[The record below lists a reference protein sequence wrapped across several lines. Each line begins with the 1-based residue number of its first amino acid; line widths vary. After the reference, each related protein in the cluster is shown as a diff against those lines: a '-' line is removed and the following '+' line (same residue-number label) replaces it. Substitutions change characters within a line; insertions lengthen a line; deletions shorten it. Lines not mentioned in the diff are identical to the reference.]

1 MSTATTATTD
11 PTDPTDTATLRVMV
25 TGAAGGLGRAMA
37 EALHA
42 AGAQL
47 VLTTRDAG
55 SIPRAAA
62 GLDRGP
68 EVVTAAADVTDDA
81 ELAKAVTLATE
92 RLGGID
98 VLVNNAGVPGP
109 AGPAWE
115 NDAAQWW
122 HAMEVN
128 LGGALAAC
136 RAVVPGMVERGR
148 GRIVTIS
155 SHAGH
160 TRWPYVS
167 AYSVSKAA
175 VNKLTENMAIE
186 LLPHG
191 ISAFSYHPGIVDVGL
206 GAATATPDS
215 DDPWQRRVSSW
226 IESQRR
232 SGRNT
237 PVDEALANLL
247 RLIRGEADALTGRYL
262 TYQDDLAALVAA
274 AGTGLG

>member
-1 MSTATTATTD
+1 MSRDTTD
-11 PTDPTDTATLRVMV
+11 LAGLRVLV

-42 AGAQL
+42 EGAHL
-47 VLTTRDAG
+47 VLTTRDAD
-55 SIPRAAA
+55 SLPRAAA

-68 EVVTAAADVTDDA
+68 EVVTAAADVTNDVELVKA
-81 ELAKAVTLATE
+81 VELATA

-115 NDAAQWW
+115 NDPAEWW

-136 RAVVPGMVERGR
+136 RAVLPGMIERGR
-148 GRIVTIS
+148 GRVVTIS

-191 ISAFSYHPGIVDVGL
+191 ITAFSYHPGIVDVGL
-206 GAATATPDS
+206 GASATASAARDS
-215 DDPWQRRVSSW
+215 DNPWDRR
-226 IESQRR
+226 IESWLDTQREA
-232 SGRNT
+232 GKYT
-237 PVDEALANLL
+237 PVAAAIANLL

-262 TYQDDLAALVAA
+262 THEDDIAGLVAA
-274 AGTGLG
+274 TDRV

>member
-1 MSTATTATTD
+1 MPQD
-11 PTDPTDTATLRVMV
+11 MGGPTGLRVMV
-25 TGAAGGLGRAMA
+25 TGAAGGLGRAIA

-42 AGAQL
+42 EGAHL
-47 VLTTRDAG
+47 VLTTRDAD
-55 SIPRAAA
+55 SLPRAAA

-68 EVVTAAADVTDDA
+68 EVVTAVADVTNDV
-81 ELAKAVTLATE
+81 ELAKAVELATA

-115 NDAAQWW
+115 NDAAEWW

-136 RAVVPGMVERGR
+136 RAVLPGMVERGR
-148 GRIVTIS
+148 GRVVTIS

-160 TRWPYVS
+160 TRWPHVS

-175 VNKLTENMAIE
+175 VNKLTENIAIE

-191 ISAFSYHPGIVDVGL
+191 VTAFSYHPGIVDVGL
-206 GAATATPDS
+206 GGSAAPVQDS
-215 DDPWQRRVSSW
+215 DNPWDRRIVSWLDAQREAGKYV
-226 IESQRR
+226 
-232 SGRNT
+232 
-237 PVDEALANLL
+237 PVTEALGNLL
-247 RLIRGEADALTGRYL
+247 RLIRGEADTLTGRYL
-262 TYQDDLAALVAA
+262 TYEDDLTALTAA
-274 AGTGLG
+274 TGRG

>member
-1 MSTATTATTD
+1 MSPHTTGLAG
-11 PTDPTDTATLRVMV
+11 LRVMV

-37 EALHA
+37 KALHT
-42 AGAQL
+42 AGAHL
-47 VLTTRDAG
+47 VLTTRDAD
-55 SIPRAAA
+55 SLPRAAA

-68 EVVTAAADVTDDA
+68 EVVTAAADVTNDA
-81 ELAKAVTLATE
+81 ELIKAVRLADE

-109 AGPAWE
+109 VGPAWE
-115 NDAAQWW
+115 NDSAEWW
-122 HAMEVN
+122 RAVEVN

-136 RAVVPGMVERGR
+136 RAVVPGMIERGR
-148 GRIVTIS
+148 GRVVTIS

-175 VNKLTENMAIE
+175 ANKLTENLAIE

-191 ISAFSYHPGIVDVGL
+191 ITAFSYHPGIVDVGL
-206 GAATATPDS
+206 GALTTGERETE
-215 DDPWQRRVSSW
+215 DPWQRRIDSW
-226 IESQRR
+226 LDSQRR
-232 SGRNT
+232 DGKYT

-247 RLIRGEADALTGRYL
+247 RLIGGEADILTGRYL
-262 TYQDDLAALVAA
+262 TFEDDFAALTAA
-274 AGTGLG
+274 TGRT

>member
-1 MSTATTATTD
+1 MSQDTTD
-11 PTDPTDTATLRVMV
+11 LAGLRVLV
-25 TGAAGGLGRAMA
+25 TGAAGGLGRAIA
-37 EALHA
+37 EAVHT
-42 AGAQL
+42 AGGHL
-47 VLTTRDAG
+47 VLTTRDAD
-55 SIPRAAA
+55 SLPRAAA

-68 EVVTAAADVTDDA
+68 EVVTAAADVTVDA
-81 ELAKAVTLATE
+81 ELAKVVELATA

-115 NDAAQWW
+115 SDPAEWW

-136 RAVVPGMVERGR
+136 RAVLPGMIERGQ
-148 GRIVTIS
+148 GRVVTIS
-155 SHAGH
+155 SNAGH

-191 ISAFSYHPGIVDVGL
+191 ITAFSYHPGIVDVGL
-206 GAATATPDS
+206 GAVADAPRDS
-215 DDPWQRRVSSW
+215 DNPWQRRVASW
-226 IESQRR
+226 LDTQRAT
-232 SGRNT
+232 GRYT
-237 PVDEALANLL
+237 PVAEAIANLL
-247 RLIRGEADALTGRYL
+247 PLIRGEADALTGRYL
-262 TYQDDLAALVAA
+262 TYDDDIAGLVAE
-274 AGTGLG
+274 LGRPI

>member
-1 MSTATTATTD
+1 MSPDTTD
-11 PTDPTDTATLRVMV
+11 LAGLRVLV
-25 TGAAGGLGRAMA
+25 TGSAGGLGRAIA

-42 AGAQL
+42 AGAHL
-47 VLTTRDAG
+47 VLTTRDAD
-55 SIPRAAA
+55 SLPRAAA
-62 GLDRGP
+62 GLDGDA
-68 EVVTAAADVTDDA
+68 EVVTAVADVTDDA
-81 ELAKAVTLATE
+81 EVAEAVGLATE

-115 NDAAQWW
+115 NDPAEWW

-136 RAVVPGMVERGR
+136 RAVLPGMIERGR
-148 GRIVTIS
+148 GRVVTIS

-175 VNKLTENMAIE
+175 ANNLTENIAIE

-191 ISAFSYHPGIVDVGL
+191 ITAFSYHPGLVDVGL
-206 GAATATPDS
+206 AAAGAATRGS
-215 DDPWQRRVSSW
+215 DDPWGRRVDSW
-226 IESQRR
+226 LVAQREA
-232 SGRNT
+232 GRYT
-237 PVDEALANLL
+237 PVSEALANLL
-247 RLIRGEADALTGRYL
+247 RLVRGEADALTGRYL
-262 TYQDDLAALVAA
+262 TYEDDLAGLVAA
-274 AGTGLG
+274 RRG